1 METFIGTWSCEN
13 VIYSWNWIFMH
24 YVYNKGDFVLRL
36 RILVS
41 LDQLYS
47 IEFNVN
53 NAVIPTDCN
62 IIQLNWVFNSSYLSL
77 FQLPTVDYNI
87 IQLNN
92 VVIPTDANNIQLNEV
107 FNLSYFQLLTTS
119 CFQQNSIELDL
130 SFIWPKIWLSMKF
143 NWIRTWTFC
152 PQ

>member
-1 METFIGTWSCEN
+1 MDRLRIILSVLAAFYN
-13 VIYSWNWIFMH
+13 
-24 YVYNKGDFVLRL
+24 NKGDFVLRL

-41 LDQLYS
+41 LDQFYS

-53 NAVIPTDCN
+53 SAVIPTDCN

-77 FQLPTVDYNI
+77 FQLSTVVFNI

-92 VVIPTDANNIQLNEV
+92 VVTPTDANNIQLNEV

-130 SFIWPKIWLSMKF
+130 SFIWPKI
-143 NWIRTWTFC
+143 
-152 PQ
+152 

>member
-1 METFIGTWSCEN
+1 M
-13 VIYSWNWIFMH
+13 
-24 YVYNKGDFVLRL
+24 RL

-53 NAVIPTDCN
+53 NAVIPTDSN

-92 VVIPTDANNIQLNEV
+92 VVTPTDANNIQLNRVV
-107 FNLSYFQLLTTS
+107 FSKIQLNGILALLGQG
-119 CFQQNSIELDL
+119 F
-130 SFIWPKIWLSMKF
+130 
-143 NWIRTWTFC
+143 
-152 PQ
+152 

>member
-1 METFIGTWSCEN
+1 M
-13 VIYSWNWIFMH
+13 
-24 YVYNKGDFVLRL
+24 RL

-41 LDQLYS
+41 LDQFYS

-92 VVIPTDANNIQLNEV
+92 VVTPTDANNIQLNRVV
-107 FNLSYFQLLTTS
+107 FSKIQLNGILVLLGQGFW
-119 CFQQNSIELDL
+119 FQQNSIEQGLLLEMFRAADHQL
-130 SFIWPKIWLSMKF
+130 FSAKF
-143 NWIRTWTFC
+143 NWIESLLYWSMGFDI
-152 PQ
+152 QHNSIEQVLIFKKN

>member
-1 METFIGTWSCEN
+1 M
-13 VIYSWNWIFMH
+13 
-24 YVYNKGDFVLRL
+24 RL

-41 LDQLYS
+41 LDQFYS

-92 VVIPTDANNIQLNEV
+92 VVTPTDANNIQLNRVV
-107 FNLSYFQLLTTS
+107 FSKIQLNGILALLGQGFRFST
-119 CFQQNSIELDL
+119 E
-130 SFIWPKIWLSMKF
+130 F
-143 NWIRTWTFC
+143 NWTGSFTWDVSSCRPPVIFSKIQLNWIFALLVYGFWYST
-152 PQ
+152 